1 MKLTPQEI
9 EHVALL
15 ARVRVSP
22 EEIDLFARQLNDI
35 LIYMEKLA
43 EVDTTGIE
51 PAPQALDLS
60 NAFREDLVL
69 PSLPVEEALALAPR
83 QGRSSFVVPKVIY

>member
-1 MKLTPQEI
+1 MKLSPQEV

-22 EEIDLFARQLNDI
+22 EEIELFTQQLNDI

-51 PAPQALDLS
+51 PAPQALHLS

-69 PSLPVEEALALAPR
+69 PSLPAEEALALAPR
-83 QGRSSFVVPKVIY
+83 QARSSFVVPKVI

>member
-1 MKLTPQEI
+1 MKLSPQEI

-22 EEIDLFARQLNDI
+22 EEIDLFTQQLNDI

-51 PAPQALDLS
+51 PAPPALHLS
-60 NAFREDLVL
+60 NAFREDRVL
-69 PSLPVEEALALAPR
+69 PSLPAEEALALAPR
-83 QGRSSFVVPKVIY
+83 QGRSSFVVPKVI